1 MRRREFTTLIGGA
14 ALSWPLAAL
23 AQRAERMRRVGVLMG
38 YAEGDRE
45 GQAFVGAFRK
55 ELRNLGW
62 IEPGNLA
69 IDIRWGGGN
78 EETMERLAAEL
89 VALKPD
95 LILSHSTATT
105 AAILKQTRTIPVV
118 FANVTDPIGS
128 SFVAS
133 LPHPGGNATG
143 FVNMEDSM
151 SGKWL
156 QLLKEAAPRTRK
168 VGFLFNPNTAPYFE
182 YYLNYLQTAAA
193 ALAIEAVAASVND
206 PSELEPVMA
215 AHSRADGG
223 GMIVMTDIFNTSHRV
238 QIIMLAARYRL
249 PTIYPYRFFAELGGL
264 LSYGSDVFDN
274 FRRAAGYANR
284 ILRGVN
290 PSELP
295 VQAPV
300 KFELVINLKT
310 ARELPLDISAQLQQ
324 RADAVIE

>member
-1 MRRREFTTLIGGA
+1 MRRREFVTLTGGA
-14 ALSWPLAAL
+14 ALGWPLAAR
-23 AQRAERMRRVGVLMG
+23 AQRAERMRRIGVLMG

-45 GQAFVGAFRK
+45 GQAFVAAFRE
-55 ELRNLGW
+55 ELRNLTW
-62 IEPGNLA
+62 IEGSNVA
-69 IDIRWGGGN
+69 IDVRWGAGN
-78 EETMERLAAEL
+78 EESTQRFAADL

-105 AAILKQTRTIPVV
+105 AAILKQTRTIPIV

-133 LPHPGGNATG
+133 LPHPAGNATG

-156 QLLKEAAPRTRK
+156 QLLKEVAPHTRR
-168 VGFLFNPNTAPYFE
+168 VGFLFNPNTAPYFQ
-182 YYLNYLQTAAA
+182 YYLNYLKTAAA
-193 ALAIEAVAASVND
+193 ALAVEAVAASVND
-206 PSELEPVMA
+206 PSELEPVMD
-215 AHSRADGG
+215 AHARADGG

-274 FRRAAGYANR
+274 FRRAAGYADR
-284 ILRGVN
+284 ILKGAN

-310 ARELPLDISAQLQQ
+310 ARELRLDISTQLQQ
-324 RADAVIE
+324 RADSVIE